1 MLYFYVFFKTRGKKQ
16 MHQHSLKCLHRCWSL
31 FSYWHLVTSN
41 PSVINWCGFNCVKG
55 LQWGW
60 GPIHLSPPGN
70 LHLCYIKGVL
80 VYGYRGWM
88 IFAQNNSICW
98 WHNVK
103 KKLGTSEQNHCII
116 GNEPVHSYFLS
127 KQNQCIENPSIWW
140 KCAINL
146 DILAIAVHGGTKY
159 LHIGTDKCHYT
170 TVHYTA
176 DLAIPLLGLGPQ
188 YLCLYIVR

>member
-1 MLYFYVFFKTRGKKQ
+1 MFSSKLGGKN
-16 MHQHSLKCLHRCWSL
+16 KCINI
-31 FSYWHLVTSN
+31 YWNAFTGVDHFLVTDIWWRRIHQLLIG
-41 PSVINWCGFNCVKG
+41 VGFNCVKG

-127 KQNQCIENPSIWW
+127 KQNQCIENPSTWW

-146 DILAIAVHGGTKY
+146 DILAIGVHGGTKY
-159 LHIGTDKCHYT
+159 LHIGTRCRNVKFCQSHSF
-170 TVHYTA
+170 
-176 DLAIPLLGLGPQ
+176 
-188 YLCLYIVR
+188 